1 MSDLLQRTETFVR
14 ERVATHFPAG
24 LCFHNVAHFEQVV
37 QHVGQLVEAARVPE
51 QEALALRIAAW
62 SHDIGY
68 AEGPKDHE
76 QRSATMISALL
87 TDEGAPATLIGN
99 VRRLILATRT
109 DAAPVDELEAMI
121 KDADLG
127 HIAATDYPERLA
139 LLRQEQELAGAPKRK
154 KREWLAE
161 NIAFLERTDFHSTTA
176 RNLWSAGR
184 SRNLNALKTM
194 MQGTDPTPLGTDDE
208 AAGKKA
214 HKAEKKAEKARR
226 EKVKETERGVETLFR
241 VTLNNHTRLSQ
252 IADNKANIMLTVN
265 ALMIS
270 LLISGPM
277 TRVDKHPEYI
287 PALTIVLVTC
297 ALSIVTATLAT
308 RPKITSGRSTAQQM
322 KDRTANLLF
331 FGNFHDM
338 PLDEYQK
345 GMNEVMQD
353 RDYLYGSMTRDLH
366 ALGSVLHR
374 KYKYL
379 RITYTIFMFGVTSTV
394 LLIVGSMLAEVM
406 PWAF

>member
-1 MSDLLQRTETFVR
+1 MNLLERTEAFVR
-14 ERVATHFPAG
+14 DHVAAHFPSG
-24 LCFHNVAHFEQVV
+24 LCFHNAFHFEQVV
-37 QHVGQLVEAARVPE
+37 RQVGQLADAKGVSAEDG
-51 QEALALRIAAW
+51 LALRIAAW
-62 SHDIGY
+62 GHDIGY
-68 AEGPKDHE
+68 AEGSQDHE
-76 QRSATMISALL
+76 QRSAATIATFLA
-87 TDEGAPATLIGN
+87 DQGAEAGLIEH

-109 DAAPVDELEAMI
+109 DTKPGDELEAMI

-127 HIAATDYPERLA
+127 HIAAPDYPERLA
-139 LLRQEQELAGAPKRK
+139 LLRREQELAGSPKKRK
-154 KREWLAE
+154 RDWFAE

-176 RNLWSAGR
+176 RDLWSAGR
-184 SRNLNALKTM
+184 SRNLDALKAM
-194 MQGTDPTPLGTDDE
+194 MHGTDPASPTPAAEADDR
-208 AAGKKA
+208 KA
-214 HKAEKKAEKARR
+214 HKAAKKAEKERR
-226 EKVKETERGVETLFR
+226 NKVKETERGVETLFR

-297 ALSIVTATLAT
+297 ALSIITATLAT